1 MRIIEELLQRVAAF
15 LLTAVWFAI
24 PMGFG
29 LYQVNSKPEFVID
42 DSRIAAFEER
52 AVVWMNDPVAAS
64 PDPGGDDGEA
74 QDGEEVEPAPEE
86 QAPTPTP
93 TNTPAEHTDTPA
105 PTRSTSTHTESSST
119 RGRGSS
125 TSTFMTRPGY
135 VPGEASTGL
144 KERSP
149 RERDCEDPNPMV
161 SKVNDDTYRID
172 RDLLEIYANDYELL
186 GRLGWVRVHENE
198 RGRRDGFTI
207 RGIRCGTLLQQVGLK
222 NRDTIH
228 SVNGKPVRNLFGA
241 LAAYR
246 RFKRADVVEMEI
258 TRRGETEF
266 LTYQMH

>member
-29 LYQVNSKPEFVID
+29 LYQANDEPEFVID
-42 DSRIAAFEER
+42 DSRLASFEER
-52 AVVWMNDPVAAS
+52 AVVWMEGPAAAS
-64 PDPGGDDGEA
+64 PDPGGDEGEA
-74 QDGEEVEPAPEE
+74 SEGDDLEAAPLEQTPAATPNS
-86 QAPTPTP
+86 APTPAAATP
-93 TNTPAEHTDTPA
+93 VAA
-105 PTRSTSTHTESSST
+105 RRSPTRTSATGGQGNSTSTH
-119 RGRGSS
+119 
-125 TSTFMTRPGY
+125 MVRPGY

-149 RERDCEDPNPMV
+149 RERDCEDPTPMV
-161 SKVNDDTYRID
+161 SKVNDDTYSID
-172 RDLLEIYANDYELL
+172 RDILELYANDYELL
-186 GRLGWVRVHENE
+186 GRLGWVRVHEND

-246 RFKRADVVEMEI
+246 RFKRADVVELEI
-258 TRRGETEF
+258 TRLGETEF
-266 LTYQMH
+266 ITYQMH